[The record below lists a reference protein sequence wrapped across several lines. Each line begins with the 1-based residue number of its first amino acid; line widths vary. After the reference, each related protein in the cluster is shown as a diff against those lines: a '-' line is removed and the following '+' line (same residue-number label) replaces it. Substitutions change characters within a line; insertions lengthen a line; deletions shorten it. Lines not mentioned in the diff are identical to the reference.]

1 MGLEVNR
8 RSLPEG
14 LPGAYT
20 ESVEQAP
27 PSLLVSCN
35 LSRDD
40 QEALIDE
47 AECYQ
52 TRGPRARRKFC
63 YLTGSST

>member
-20 ESVEQAP
+20 EFVEQAP
-27 PSLLVSCN
+27 PSLLVICN

-40 QEALIDE
+40 QETLIVE
-47 AECYQ
+47 AECY
-52 TRGPRARRKFC
+52 
-63 YLTGSST
+63 

>member
-20 ESVEQAP
+20 EFVEQTP
-27 PSLLVSCN
+27 PSLLVICN

-40 QEALIDE
+40 QETLIAE

-52 TRGPRARRKFC
+52 IRGPRARRKFC
-63 YLTGSST
+63 